1 MASTSTLT
9 GPLSFT
15 QYMQRIN
22 EPRVT
27 TFWESFIKQKSIPTY
42 LSIQTEGA
50 LIKRGR
56 RVIDKLPKVTALP
69 IGAEPTNPF
78 TTTSQPFQETLM
90 LNRDNNDIDRNFRK
104 DKNYI
109 DNDPVMIDINLYVQA
124 RNMFVNNYF
133 FNNSTYQGP
142 TSDPNGFI
150 GVRYRALDAINGNTG
165 NYGVNSGCVFAATG
179 KINQSNW
186 SSTNAIA
193 IERDF
198 DRMFQHMD
206 AENGE
211 GLVAF
216 CSPQFMW
223 LFDAILKSASTSGG
237 LKITVDAFDR
247 KIRKYGE
254 CELVSC
260 GLLPPL
266 DGGLQ
271 TAPNLSSAQ
280 DINGWQAGDNLFVQ
294 NGSNYYTSVV
304 FISKNPKKFTCWQ
317 QEDPWMER
325 ERITGTRKMRTMLDQ
340 TLGIF
345 MEDTRGM
352 GMLYGIQI
360 DGPTAD

>member
-1 MASTSTLT
+1 MAVASTLT
-9 GPLSFT
+9 GPLTFV

-22 EPRVT
+22 EPRVI
-27 TFWESFIKQKSIPTY
+27 TFWEAFIKQKSIPTY
-42 LSIQTEGA
+42 LSIETEEA

-69 IGAEPTNPF
+69 MGAEPTTPF
-78 TTTSQPFQETLM
+78 TTTNQPFQETLM
-90 LNRDNNDIDRNFRK
+90 LNRDNNDLDRLYRK

-109 DNDPVMIDINLYVQA
+109 AGDPSMIDIKLYIQA

-150 GVRYRALDAINGNTG
+150 GVRYRCLDAINGNTG
-165 NYGVNSGCVFAATG
+165 NYGVNPAVVFQASGA
-179 KINQSNW
+179 INST
-186 SSTNAIA
+186 SRSATNAIN
-193 IERDF
+193 IEQDF

-223 LFDAILKSASTSGG
+223 LFDALLKAASTSGG
-237 LKITVDAFDR
+237 LATTKDQFER
-247 KIRKYGE
+247 KVRKYGE
-254 CELVSC
+254 CEFVSC

-271 TAPNLSSAQ
+271 TAPNISSGQ
-280 DINGWQAGDNLFVQ
+280 DVNGWQAGDNLYNPTGTTYF
-294 NGSNYYTSVV
+294 TSVIFV
-304 FISKNPKKFTCWQ
+304 SKDPNKFTCWQ
-317 QEDPWMER
+317 QEDPYMEK
-325 ERITGTRKMRTMLDQ
+325 EQIPGTRKVRTMLDQ

-345 MEDTRGM
+345 MQDTRGI
-352 GMLYGIQI
+352 GMLYGIQVN
-360 DGPTAD
+360 GPASD